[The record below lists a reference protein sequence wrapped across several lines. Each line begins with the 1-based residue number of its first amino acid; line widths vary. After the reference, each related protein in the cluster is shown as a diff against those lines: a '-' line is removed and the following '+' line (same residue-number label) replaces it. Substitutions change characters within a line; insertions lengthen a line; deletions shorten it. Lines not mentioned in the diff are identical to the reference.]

1 MSDVRAVVE
10 LRNVSKVYTL
20 GSTEVRA
27 LDHVSFKVMPGE
39 FISIVGPSGSG
50 KSTLLSV
57 IGCLAKP
64 TSGRVLIDGVDVTE
78 LGEAE
83 LSDIRCHKIGFI
95 FQFFNLIPTLTALE
109 NVELPMIF
117 AGKLSEWEMRDKA
130 LELLDLVGL
139 VDRANHRPSELS
151 GGQQQRVAIARALA
165 NDPSLVLADEPTGN
179 LDSKTGS
186 EVISLMEKLNRETG
200 KTFII
205 VTHDSSVA
213 KRTRKILYM
222 VDGRLYEN
230 PREIPTFGEL
240 EKVEDRAKLLLDLEE
255 EVEELESQI
264 QKLKSSRIKVKEFR
278 DAVLRVRMGVR
289 RVKRRLEEL

>member
-1 MSDVRAVVE
+1 MSDVNPVVE
-10 LRNVSKVYTL
+10 LRNVSKVYKL

-27 LDHVSFKVMPGE
+27 LDHVSLRVIPGE
-39 FISIVGPSGSG
+39 FISVVGPSGSG

-78 LGEAE
+78 LSEAE
-83 LSDIRCHKIGFI
+83 LSDIRCLKIGFV

-117 AGKLSEWEMRDKA
+117 AGKLSEWEMRDRA

-165 NDPSLVLADEPTGN
+165 NDPALVLADEPTGN

-186 EVISLMEKLNRETG
+186 EVISLMEELNRETG

-205 VTHDSSVA
+205 VTHDTNVA

-222 VDGRLYEN
+222 IDGRLYED
-230 PREIPTFGEL
+230 PDKIPTFREL
-240 EKVEDRAKLLLDLEE
+240 RSVEDKAKLLAELEE
-255 EVEELESQI
+255 EVKELSSQ
-264 QKLKSSRIKVKEFR
+264 LRTIKVKKMKTKELR
-278 DAVLRVRMGVR
+278 DVVLKVRMGVR
-289 RVKRRLEEL
+289 RVRRRLEEI

>member
-1 MSDVRAVVE
+1 MSDENPVVE

-20 GSTEVRA
+20 GSVEVRA
-27 LDHVSFKVMPGE
+27 LDHVSLKVMPGE
-39 FISIVGPSGSG
+39 FISVVGPSGSG

-78 LGEAE
+78 LSEAE
-83 LSDIRCHKIGFI
+83 LSDIRCLKIGFI

-117 AGKLSEWEMRDKA
+117 AGKLSEWEMRDRA

-165 NDPSLVLADEPTGN
+165 NDPALVLADEPTGN

-186 EVISLMEKLNRETG
+186 EVISLMEELNRETG

-205 VTHDSSVA
+205 VTHDTNVA
-213 KRTRKILYM
+213 KRTRKMLYM
-222 VDGRLYEN
+222 VDGRLYED
-230 PREIPTFGEL
+230 PSKIPTFGEL
-240 EKVEDRAKLLLDLEE
+240 RSVEDKAKLLAELEE
-255 EVEELESQI
+255 EVEELSS
-264 QKLKSSRIKVKEFR
+264 KLMMIKGKKMKVKELR

-289 RVKRRLEEL
+289 RVRRRLDEI